1 MTTWKPPHVKSITA
15 PLKNSSNSHD
25 SQQLA
30 SEEPPQPMV
39 NSWALWMS
47 SGLKPEDLCLLC
59 LLVMLS
65 FRMFQVC
72 VSCLKGRSLHL
83 GILWQSSRPC
93 RQKTLRFVWLKGYLL
108 CTKDYYQVPASRSL
122 LGTKI
127 NGPRKS
133 QTLSELN
140 IEAKITSTGNHL
152 KQKMI
157 CYVNPCFKVG
167 AKFHGS
173 LVV

>member
-15 PLKNSSNSHD
+15 PLTK
-25 SQQLA
+25 QIQLTWLTTA

-72 VSCLKGRSLHL
+72 VSCLKGCRSLHL
-83 GILWQSSRPC
+83 GILWQSSPPC

-140 IEAKITSTGNHL
+140 IEAKITSTGNRL